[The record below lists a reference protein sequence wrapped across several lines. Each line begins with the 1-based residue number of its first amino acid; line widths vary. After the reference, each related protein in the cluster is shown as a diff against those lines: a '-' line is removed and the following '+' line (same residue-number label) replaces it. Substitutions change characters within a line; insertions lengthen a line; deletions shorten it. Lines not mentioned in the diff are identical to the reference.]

1 MEVIRPAQLT
11 EHISVCEEE
20 TQALFTRMGQILSA
34 QVIEKV
40 TNNRFFLKFGKHL
53 LLAET
58 LIPLTPGEKIK
69 VRVES
74 LKPKVLLKLLPQ
86 VPLTDITKTFELKEI
101 SALFKWI
108 LSSQEGNI
116 LFNNIKKTLQVFLA
130 DKEKFKK
137 SSFWRILAGICLA
150 EKHEKSILEKL
161 ILTFLSTSK
170 NQEERQIMV
179 SLLHQLE
186 FIRKL
191 NQHLRENGFYLR
203 WPFQWNG
210 EYKDLEVFLGHSFF
224 HFRLELEQ
232 LKKIEGIIK
241 LSGKRKILLDFIV
254 ENEKIAQF
262 IKENISKL
270 YKTLESLGFKIEKF
284 HCRVVD
290 REYWEKEFW
299 TNWVQFMN
307 LVDIKV

>member
-101 SALFKWI
+101 SALF
-108 LSSQEGNI
+108 
-116 LFNNIKKTLQVFLA
+116 
-130 DKEKFKK
+130 
-137 SSFWRILAGICLA
+137 
-150 EKHEKSILEKL
+150 
-161 ILTFLSTSK
+161 
-170 NQEERQIMV
+170 
-179 SLLHQLE
+179 
-186 FIRKL
+186 
-191 NQHLRENGFYLR
+191 
-203 WPFQWNG
+203 
-210 EYKDLEVFLGHSFF
+210 
-224 HFRLELEQ
+224 
-232 LKKIEGIIK
+232 
-241 LSGKRKILLDFIV
+241 
-254 ENEKIAQF
+254 
-262 IKENISKL
+262 
-270 YKTLESLGFKIEKF
+270 
-284 HCRVVD
+284 
-290 REYWEKEFW
+290 
-299 TNWVQFMN
+299 
-307 LVDIKV
+307 